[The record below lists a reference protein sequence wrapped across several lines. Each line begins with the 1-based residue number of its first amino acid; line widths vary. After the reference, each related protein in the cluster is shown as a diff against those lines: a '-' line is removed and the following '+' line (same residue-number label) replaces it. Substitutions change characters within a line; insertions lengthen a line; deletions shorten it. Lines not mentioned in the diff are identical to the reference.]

1 MDFVDTPLKRF
12 TIPSYANTPSRDTF
26 IGAYAVQWVKEKQ
39 GGNWD
44 LRSTVE
50 YACKASAQTIQQ
62 VGCQESIPW
71 ASDLSAMVSPK

>member
-1 MDFVDTPLKRF
+1 MLHM
-12 TIPSYANTPSRDTF
+12 ANSFSRDTF
-26 IGAYAVQWVKEKQ
+26 VGAYAILWVKEKQ
-39 GGNWD
+39 GGKWD

-71 ASDLSAMVSPK
+71 ASDLSQIVSPE